1 MDIMSI
7 AMASYLAFGQPIAGK
22 GNAEAIVRYGGL
34 QAIHADGVTTLRI
47 AETDRLLAKQGL
59 TREEIGK
66 MRFTTEQRE
75 LVNEELRRRGLEPIA
90 DWDEESE
97 AVHEQLA
104 AQSGVVMRDEPEG
117 DVDGRR
123 RKFGV
128 FMQGIRL

>member
-1 MDIMSI
+1 MKTKEEVEE
-7 AMASYLAFGQPIAGK
+7 YLAKIRRTIDQS
-22 GNAEAIVRYGGL
+22 NALIEA
-34 QAIHADGVTTLRI
+34 ANLRI